1 MKSLMPFAIIAGVLV
16 MAFAVGTYLYN
27 SSSPANTNNSNNNKP
42 NPRKAEPGANPPHY
56 RNNSDMK
63 VVVEEFGDFQCP
75 RCGVIYGEVKKI
87 ENEFGDKITVIFR
100 QLPLTQIHKF
110 AYDAAR
116 ASEAA
121 GLQGRFWEM
130 HDILY
135 EKQKDW
141 SVAPD
146 ARVEFVKY
154 AQQLDL
160 DVGRFQSD
168 MTSPMVNSR
177 VALDV
182 RRAESMGVRG
192 TPTIFVNG
200 KMVGE
205 KEMEAE
211 GLRRYINEALAQV
224 NKPQ

>member
-1 MKSLMPFAIIAGVLV
+1 MKNFMPFIIIAGVLV
-16 MAFAVGTYLYN
+16 LAFAVGMYLYN
-27 SSSPANTNNSNNNKP
+27 SSSPTNTSNNNSNRP
-42 NPRKAEPGANPPHY
+42 ARKAEPGANPSHY

-75 RCGVIYGEVKKI
+75 RCAVIYGEVKKI

-100 QLPLTQIHKF
+100 QMPLTSIHKF

-121 GLQGRFWEM
+121 GFQGKFWEM

-141 SVAPD
+141 SVLPD

-154 AQQLDL
+154 AQQLGL

-168 MTSPMVNSR
+168 MTSQMVNSR

-182 RRAESMGVRG
+182 RRGESMGVTG

-200 KMVGE
+200 KMVGAN
-205 KEMEAE
+205 EMEAA
-211 GLRRYINEALAQV
+211 GLRKYITEALAQV

>member
-1 MKSLMPFAIIAGVLV
+1 MKNFMPFIIIAGVLV
-16 MAFAVGTYLYN
+16 LAFAVGMYLYN
-27 SSSPANTNNSNNNKP
+27 SSSPTNTSSNNNNRP
-42 NPRKAEPGANPPHY
+42 ARKAEPGANPPHY

-75 RCGVIYGEVKKI
+75 RCAVIYGEVKKI

-100 QLPLTQIHKF
+100 QMPLTSIHKF

-121 GLQGRFWEM
+121 GFQGKFWEM

-141 SVAPD
+141 SVLPD

-154 AQQLDL
+154 AQQLGL

-168 MTSPMVNSR
+168 MTSQMVNSR

-182 RRAESMGVRG
+182 RRGESMGVTG

-200 KMVGE
+200 KMVGAN
-205 KEMEAE
+205 EMEAA
-211 GLRRYINEALAQV
+211 GLRKYITEALAQV